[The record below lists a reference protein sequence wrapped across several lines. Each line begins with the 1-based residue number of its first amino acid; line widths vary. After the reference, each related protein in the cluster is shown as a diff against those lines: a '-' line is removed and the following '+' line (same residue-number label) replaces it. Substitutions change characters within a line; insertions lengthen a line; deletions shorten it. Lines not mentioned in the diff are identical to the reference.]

1 MKKLTALLAATL
13 MVTCA
18 FTSCGSKEESSESSE
33 ASKKSDSSVSDES
46 TEKDEKDD
54 KKDDESSDAEEKNSD
69 DEKSDE
75 KKSDDKKSDDKKSDD
90 EKSDEKKSE
99 KKSGDSDSSSIVGK
113 WYISE
118 ETLATMGDMD
128 GMKIE
133 KDSFI
138 DFTEDNKLNI
148 TYILDC
154 DSLFAVKDD
163 KMSLYGTDVDYE
175 FDGKTITIKEGENVM
190 TFERVD
196 ASDKDNVYGQYTC
209 PMLFDAASIPG
220 VDDIKINFVKS
231 GESSMEFIAT
241 GEYEFNADDMTV
253 SFKSESFGNDTSS
266 VEIDGDTL
274 TVTDSSG
281 TVEKYTRA
289 ND

>member
-18 FTSCGSKEESSESSE
+18 FTSCAGNEESSESSE
-33 ASKKSDSSVSDES
+33 ASKKSDTSVSDES

-54 KKDDESSDAEEKNSD
+54 KKDDESSDSEEKNSD
-69 DEKSDE
+69 DEKSDD

-118 ETLATMGDMD
+118 ETLETMGDMD

>member
-18 FTSCGSKEESSESSE
+18 FASCGSKEESSESSE
-33 ASKKSDSSVSDES
+33 ASKKTESSVSDES
-46 TEKDEKDD
+46 SENEEKDD
-54 KKDDESSDAEEKNSD
+54 KKDDESSDAEEKKSD

-75 KKSDDKKSDDKKSDD
+75 KKSDDKKSDDEKSDD
-90 EKSDEKKSE
+90 KKSE